1 MFPVQRARPGAMS
14 ARPSQMPARPRRGAR
29 RRRLRGGDR
38 MTDPRLDAPPGLFA
52 RMLAGIARRAVRVE
66 GRLPGSE
73 ALRRILV
80 VRTDDRVGNAL
91 LTIPLGLALRES
103 LPGAQVD
110 LLLAARRAHLA
121 EGLGLGIV
129 PFEKT
134 DAFRHPLRFL
144 RFLRALRARYDVVL
158 DAAHWHAFSL
168 TSALLSRWA
177 ARAFVVGSRRG
188 PDRIYSASVD
198 LPSVDAPEA
207 EAKLLLL
214 RGLGLPV
221 PASAPLRTRAGE
233 DLAQWAAGVLGGSA
247 VLLNPGARKADHR
260 WPPDRFAALARGIH
274 AKHGLR
280 SMVTFGPG
288 EEPLARAVVEAARP
302 SAFLAPPTD
311 LPQLAALLRLAALA
325 VVNDTGPMHLA
336 AACGAPTLA
345 LLHAPEGARFAHRDP
360 LFAALVWPDVP
371 QALAAASRLLDT
383 AQAAREPPPSSQEH
397 HR

>member
-1 MFPVQRARPGAMS
+1 
-14 ARPSQMPARPRRGAR
+14 
-29 RRRLRGGDR
+29 
-38 MTDPRLDAPPGLFA
+38 MTDRLDAPPGLWA
-52 RMLAGIARRAVRVE
+52 RTLAGIARRALRVE
-66 GRLPGSE
+66 GRLPGRDG
-73 ALRRILV
+73 LRRILV

-110 LLLAARRAHLA
+110 LLLAARRAQLA

-134 DAFRHPLRFL
+134 DAWRHPLRFW
-144 RFLRALRARYDVVL
+144 RFLRGLRARYDVVV

-177 ARAFVVGSRRG
+177 ARAWVVGSRRG
-188 PDRIYSASVD
+188 PERIYSAAVD
-198 LPSVDAPEA
+198 LPPGDAPEM

-214 RGLGLPV
+214 QGLDLPV

-233 DLAQWAAGVLGGSA
+233 HLGQWADGVLGGEA
-247 VLLNPGARKADHR
+247 ALLNPGARKADHR
-260 WPPDRFAALARGIH
+260 WPPDRFAALARALH
-274 AKHGLR
+274 AQRGLR
-280 SMVTFGPG
+280 SLVTFGPG
-288 EEPLARAVVEAARP
+288 EEDLAGDVVGAAGP
-302 SAFLAPPTD
+302 AAFLAPPTD
-311 LPQLAALLRLAALA
+311 LPHLAALLRRAALA

-345 LLHAPEGARFAHRDP
+345 ILHAPEGVRFAHRG
-360 LFAALVWPDVP
+360 LSFAALVWPEVP

-383 AQAAREPPPSSQEH
+383 VRAAREPPPSSQEH

>member
-1 MFPVQRARPGAMS
+1 
-14 ARPSQMPARPRRGAR
+14 
-29 RRRLRGGDR
+29 
-38 MTDPRLDAPPGLFA
+38 
-52 RMLAGIARRAVRVE
+52 
-66 GRLPGSE
+66 
-73 ALRRILV
+73 
-80 VRTDDRVGNAL
+80 VGNAL

-198 LPSVDAPEA
+198 LPSVDAPET